1 MLELI
6 ENMRGAF
13 QLTVMDWEEER
24 KTTAE
29 TKAQSEVERTTLKD
43 NLQSLQATHD
53 RLKVELESLYEVAG
67 KYREGSTSL
76 EASTLRAENKTT
88 LLSQDMDS
96 MAEGPEDGDQAGAIY
111 LESCFKVTDIAHRQ
125 EMEALS
131 VRPLAPH
138 TVHACVHG

>member
-1 MLELI
+1 MI
-6 ENMRGAF
+6 YM
-13 QLTVMDWEEER
+13 
-24 KTTAE
+24 
-29 TKAQSEVERTTLKD
+29 
-43 NLQSLQATHD
+43 
-53 RLKVELESLYEVAG
+53 LYEVAG

-131 VRPLAPH
+131 VRPLAP
-138 TVHACVHG
+138 TLSMRVFMSMFLSYLCPVRTIMAALPRCDG